1 MADPTAA
8 APPPRDPLSQP
19 VVAPE
24 VRLGRTRAGGIAPSI
39 FALIER
45 GTHRHP
51 DAASAL
57 RGRALL
63 RFREGYPAVRI
74 AFGERAIVVEDGELA
89 RPDLEVTGRL
99 PDIVLLTTARLR
111 MGMPDPTDGR
121 GRAALARLALGRI
134 RLAGDQRLARGML
147 ELLRIDVPRGIRR
160 GLVTEGEGATG
171 AGAEVAWIEV
181 LT

>member
-1 MADPTAA
+1 MAEPRT

-24 VRLGRTRAGGIAPSI
+24 VRLGRTRRGGIAPSI

-45 GTHRHP
+45 GVHRHP
-51 DAASAL
+51 GVAREL
-57 RGRALL
+57 RGRAVL

-74 AFGERAIVVEDGELA
+74 SFGSRVISVEDGDLR
-89 RPDLEVTGRL
+89 RPDLAVSGRL

-111 MGMPDPTDGR
+111 MGLPDPTDGR
-121 GRAALARLALGRI
+121 GRAVLARLALGRI

-147 ELLRIDVPRGIRR
+147 ELLRIEVPRGAGR
-160 GLVTEGEGATG
+160 GLVRAGEPASG
-171 AGAEVAWIEV
+171 EPSAWIEV
-181 LT
+181 LV